1 MDEGENVIYMCLP
14 GDYSG
19 HMLFFFAN
27 GKAAKVPLASY
38 ATTSNRRKLT
48 GAYSD
53 KAPLAAML
61 YMKEEAEL
69 ALYSTE
75 PRALIFHTALLSP
88 KATRATQGVQVMTLK
103 PKYRLDRVA
112 AVADTGIVNHARYR
126 VRSLPAAG
134 ALLRSED
141 SDEKQLELL

>member
-1 MDEGENVIYMCLP
+1 
-14 GDYSG
+14 
-19 HMLFFFAN
+19 
-27 GKAAKVPLASY
+27 
-38 ATTSNRRKLT
+38 
-48 GAYSD
+48 
-53 KAPLAAML
+53 ML

-134 ALLRSED
+134 ALPRSED